1 MNKRPGSKGLS
12 PATKLILYRK
22 MFLSRKAEEKIQEEY
37 SNDEM
42 KTPMHM
48 SMGEEAIAAG
58 VCAALG
64 KKAQI
69 FSTYRTH
76 AVYLAFTEDVIS
88 FFAELYGKDSGPGG
102 GKGGSM
108 HLANPDK
115 GVMFSSAVVGTNI
128 PSALGAAFANRYFK
142 NKKIAVAFFGDGAV
156 DEGVFWESI
165 NMALLW
171 KLPVLLV
178 YEDNGFAI
186 HTPASLRHSYKN
198 MAQVVKSFGYQVVEY
213 SGADVEEIFRLTRS
227 SLKYLDK
234 GPVFLSL
241 KYYGY
246 LGHVGT
252 VEDFSGGYRDKKE
265 FLKWRRN
272 DPIKTQRDK
281 LVKLGLKSKVL
292 KLEKEILD
300 KINKAVSQAKT
311 DTYPNPKQ
319 LYFGVYENERKK

>member
-1 MNKRPGSKGLS
+1 MNMRSVSKNKKKPALDFKKTESKKLS
-12 PATKLILYRK
+12 LATKLILYRK

-37 SNDEM
+37 KNDEM

-58 VCAALG
+58 VCTALG
-64 KKAQI
+64 QRAQI

-76 AVYLAFTEDVIS
+76 AVYLSSTEDIKG
-88 FFAELYGKDSGPGG
+88 FFAELYGKDSGSGG

-108 HLANPDK
+108 HLADPDK

-128 PSALGAAFANRYFK
+128 PSALGAAFANRHFK

-165 NMALLW
+165 NMASLW
-171 KLPVLLV
+171 KLPVLFV

-198 MAQVVKSFGYQVVEY
+198 IAQVVKSFGYQVVEY
-213 SGADVEEIFRLTRS
+213 SGADVEEIFQLVRS
-227 SLKYLDK
+227 SLKRLDN
-234 GPVFLSL
+234 GPIFLAL
-241 KYYGY
+241 KYYRY
-246 LGHVGT
+246 LEHVGT
-252 VEDFSGGYRDKKE
+252 EEDFSAGYRDKNE
-265 FLKWRRN
+265 FLK
-272 DPIKTQRDK
+272 
-281 LVKLGLKSKVL
+281 LGLVSRIL
-292 KLEKEILD
+292 KLEQEILD

-311 DTYPNPKQ
+311 DTLPNPKR
-319 LYFGVYENERKK
+319 LYFGVYENEKEK